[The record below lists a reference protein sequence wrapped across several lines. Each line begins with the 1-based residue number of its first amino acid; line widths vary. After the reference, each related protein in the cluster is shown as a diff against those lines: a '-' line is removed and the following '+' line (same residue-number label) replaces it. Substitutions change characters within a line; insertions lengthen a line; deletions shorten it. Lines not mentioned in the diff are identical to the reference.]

1 MKIFQT
7 TVYYIPKLGKE
18 CQKVNKLDQ
27 NIQKNVQDE
36 VQGLLENVKA
46 FAI

>member
-7 TVYYIPKLGKE
+7 TVYHIPKLGVDVI
-18 CQKVNKLDQ
+18 VNKLDQ

-36 VQGLLENVKA
+36 VQGFLENVKA